1 MVLLCET
8 KGVVSGMSLDERKK
22 LILQAIVDDYVSTCE
37 PVGSKALIERHSF
50 PVSSATLRNEM
61 AELEKLGLIEKPHT
75 SAGRI
80 PSDRGY
86 REYVDSLMHVDD
98 ISPEDMKE
106 IKSRIS
112 GSVDQVS
119 DLLRN
124 ATDALSEQTGFV
136 SLLMTPRLRKSYL
149 TQLKMLMIEP
159 GKALVVVVLSAGV
172 VKDKLVRIPNF
183 LTNAQI
189 AEISA
194 AVEQT
199 LSGKSL
205 DEITLITVASSVK
218 QSQIPESLLNQ
229 VLYEAY
235 TAIKQADKLDVYL
248 EGEHRILSVPEFSDI
263 GRARD
268 LLDTLS
274 DDGMVAGYVNEI
286 EAGSQKAGEG
296 NDDTYM
302 IRIGQE
308 IALEGLEDCSFITT
322 TYKLGDTVSG
332 NIGIIGPKR
341 MEYSKVI
348 SQINF
353 VRKTLNDEIKRLNE

>member
-1 MVLLCET
+1 MA
-8 KGVVSGMSLDERKK
+8 LDNRKK
-22 LILQAIVDDYVSTCE
+22 QVLQAIVDDYVTTNE
-37 PVGSKALIERHSF
+37 PVGSKTLIEKHNF
-50 PVSSATLRNEM
+50 TVSSATLRNEM
-61 AELEKLGLIEKPHT
+61 AELEKLGLLEKPHT

-80 PSDRGY
+80 PSDKGY

-98 ISPEDMKE
+98 LSERERED
-106 IKSRIS
+106 IASRIND
-112 GSVDQVS
+112 SVSEVK

-124 ATDALSEQTGFV
+124 ATTTLSENTGFV
-136 SLLMTPRLRKSYL
+136 SLAMTPRLHGSYL
-149 TQLKMLMIEP
+149 TQLKILMIEP

-183 LTNAQI
+183 LTQDQIAQI
-189 AEISA
+189 SNE
-194 AVEQT
+194 VERS
-199 LSGKSL
+199 LSGKPL
-205 DEITLITVASSVK
+205 DEITLITLASSVK
-218 QSQIPESLLNQ
+218 ESKIPDPLLNQ

-248 EGEHRILSVPEFSDI
+248 EGEHRMLSLPDFSEL

-268 LLDTLS
+268 LLGTLS
-274 DDGMVAGYVNEI
+274 HDGMVAGYVNEI
-286 EAGSQKAGEG
+286 EADAVASGRRDS
-296 NDDTYM
+296 YM

-308 IALEGLEDCSFITT
+308 ISLEGLEDCSFITT
-322 TYKLGDTVSG
+322 TYKMGDTVSG

-353 VRKTLNDEIKRLNE
+353 VRKTLNDGIKKLSE

>member
-1 MVLLCET
+1 MA
-8 KGVVSGMSLDERKK
+8 LDNRKK
-22 LILQAIVDDYVSTCE
+22 QVLQAIVDDYVTTNE
-37 PVGSKALIERHSF
+37 PVGSKTLIEKHNF
-50 PVSSATLRNEM
+50 TVSSATLRNEM
-61 AELEKLGLIEKPHT
+61 AELEKLGLLEKPHT

-80 PSDRGY
+80 PSDKGY

-98 ISPEDMKE
+98 LSERERED
-106 IKSRIS
+106 IASRIND
-112 GSVDQVS
+112 SVSEVK

-124 ATDALSEQTGFV
+124 ATTTLSENTGFV
-136 SLLMTPRLRKSYL
+136 SLAMTPRLHGSYL
-149 TQLKMLMIEP
+149 TQLKILMIEP

-183 LTNAQI
+183 LTQDQIAQI
-189 AEISA
+189 SNE
-194 AVEQT
+194 VERS
-199 LSGKSL
+199 LSGKPL
-205 DEITLITVASSVK
+205 DEITLITLASSVK
-218 QSQIPESLLNQ
+218 ESKIPDPLLNQ

-248 EGEHRILSVPEFSDI
+248 EGEHRMLSLPDFSEL

-268 LLDTLS
+268 LLGTLS
-274 DDGMVAGYVNEI
+274 HDGMVAGYVNEI
-286 EAGSQKAGEG
+286 EADAVASGRRDS
-296 NDDTYM
+296 YM

-308 IALEGLEDCSFITT
+308 ISLGGLEDCSFITT
-322 TYKLGDTVSG
+322 TYKMGDTVSG

-353 VRKTLNDEIKRLNE
+353 VRKTLNDGIKKLSE

>member
-1 MVLLCET
+1 MA
-8 KGVVSGMSLDERKK
+8 LDKRKK
-22 LILQAIVDDYVSTCE
+22 QVLQAIVDDYVTTNE
-37 PVGSKALIERHSF
+37 PVGSKTLIEKHNF
-50 PVSSATLRNEM
+50 TVSSATLRNEM
-61 AELEKLGLIEKPHT
+61 AELEKLGLLEKPHT

-80 PSDRGY
+80 PSDKGY

-98 ISPEDMKE
+98 LSERERED
-106 IKSRIS
+106 IASRIND
-112 GSVDQVS
+112 SVSEVK

-124 ATDALSEQTGFV
+124 ATTTLSENTGFV
-136 SLLMTPRLRKSYL
+136 SLAMTPRLHGSYL
-149 TQLKMLMIEP
+149 TQLKILMIEP

-183 LTNAQI
+183 LTQDQIAQI
-189 AEISA
+189 SNE
-194 AVEQT
+194 VERS
-199 LSGKSL
+199 LSGKPL
-205 DEITLITVASSVK
+205 DEITLITLASSVK
-218 QSQIPESLLNQ
+218 ESKIPDPLLNQ

-248 EGEHRILSVPEFSDI
+248 EGEHRMLSLPDFSEL

-268 LLDTLS
+268 LLGTLS
-274 DDGMVAGYVNEI
+274 HDGMVAGYVNEI
-286 EAGSQKAGEG
+286 EADAVASGRRDS
-296 NDDTYM
+296 YM

-308 IALEGLEDCSFITT
+308 ISLEGLEDCSFITT
-322 TYKLGDTVSG
+322 TYKMGDTVSG

-353 VRKTLNDEIKRLNE
+353 VRKTLNDGIKKLSE